1 MALTPED
8 ISRVR
13 VGTLSKYSI
22 RTLRLL
28 KDAFDIEFKLKADV
42 ETKSTVMSCLGVGY
56 KNSAKK
62 VT

>member
-1 MALTPED
+1 MALSPED

-13 VGTLSKYSI
+13 IGTLSKYSI
-22 RTLRLL
+22 RSLRSL

-42 ETKSTVMSCLGVGY
+42 ATKTIVMSCLGVGFR
-56 KNSAKK
+56 NMAKR